1 MKQGESCMEA
11 PKIPEN
17 EAERMAALEKLN
29 IVDTPIQEN
38 FERITRITKSLFNV
52 PIAAFTLIDGE
63 RQWFKSI
70 QGLDVCETSREVSF
84 CGHVINQDEIMI
96 INDALLDPRFADNP
110 LVIGPPFIRF
120 YAGCP
125 VLSTNGLKMGSLCI
139 IDTKPH
145 NYTATDLAQL
155 KDMAKL
161 AEIEINSSQN
171 EYIQKQLMTEL
182 ERAKRQAL
190 VDGLTRLWNRA
201 GIEAIIKKQEA
212 QSSQKQENF
221 GIALIDID
229 NFKAVNDTY
238 GHNTGDAILRAVAKR
253 LLSSYRLSD
262 SVGRWGGE
270 EFLVVLGSGDQ
281 ENFFEIADQA
291 RINISSTPIEIN
303 NLEITITITTGLSYA
318 DWQKPGEIISLVSKA
333 DKALYEGKIMGK
345 NVVKISLDIKEK
357 K

>member
-38 FERITRITKSLFNV
+38 FERITRITKNLFDV
-52 PIAAFTLIDGE
+52 PIAACTLIDGD

-70 QGLDVCETSREVSF
+70 QGLDVCETSREISF
-84 CGHVINQDEIMI
+84 CGHVINQDAIMI
-96 INDALLDPRFADNP
+96 VNDALLDPRFADNP
-110 LVIGPPFIRF
+110 LVTGPPFIRF
-120 YAGCP
+120 YAGYP
-125 VLSTNGLKMGSLCI
+125 LKTTSHLKLGSLCI
-139 IDTKPH
+139 IDTKPR
-145 NYTATDLAQL
+145 NFSQADLAQL

-171 EYIQKQLMTEL
+171 QYIQKQLITEL

-190 VDGLTRLWNRA
+190 IDGLTRLWNRA

-212 QSSQKQENF
+212 ESHEKHENF

-238 GHNTGDAILRAVAKR
+238 GHNTGDTILRAVAKR

-270 EFLVVLGSGDQ
+270 EFLVVLGSADQ
-281 ENFFEIADQA
+281 ETLYEIAEQ
-291 RINISSTPIEIN
+291 
-303 NLEITITITTGLSYA
+303 LKL
-318 DWQKPGEIISLVSKA
+318 II
-333 DKALYEGKIMGK
+333 
-345 NVVKISLDIKEK
+345 
-357 K
+357 

>member
-1 MKQGESCMEA
+1 MEA
-11 PKIPEN
+11 PKIPVN

-29 IVDTPIQEN
+29 IVDGPIQEN
-38 FERITRITKSLFNV
+38 FERITRITRNLFDV
-52 PIAAFTLIDGE
+52 PIAAFTLIDGD

-96 INDALLDPRFADNP
+96 INDALLDPRFVDNP
-110 LVIGPPFIRF
+110 LVTGPPFIRF

-125 VLSTNGLKMGSLCI
+125 VQTASGLKVGSLCI

-145 NYTATDLAQL
+145 HFTQTDLSQL

-161 AEIEINSSQN
+161 AEAEINASQN
-171 EYIQKQLMTEL
+171 QDIQKKLMTEL

-201 GIEAIIKKQEA
+201 GIESIIKKQEA
-212 QSSQKQENF
+212 ESRQKHENF

-253 LLSSYRLSD
+253 LLSSYRRSD

-270 EFLVVLGSGDQ
+270 EFIVVFNSGD
-281 ENFFEIADQA
+281 EERFFEIAENA
-291 RINISSTPIEIN
+291 RTNISASPIEID

-318 DWQKPGEIISLVSKA
+318 DWKKPAEIVSLVSEA
-333 DKALYEGKIMGK
+333 DKALYEGKLTGK
-345 NVVKISLDIKEK
+345 NVVKISINVKDKE
-357 K
+357 